1 MEALIVFIKV
11 LPESIKLG
19 LIYSIMVMG
28 VYITY
33 KILDF
38 PDLSVDG
45 TFPLGG
51 FLFAYISINYNF
63 HPFIGILFAF
73 IGGIIAGYITGLL
86 HIKFGIDKL
95 LSGILTMT
103 ALYSI
108 NARILGKPNAFLESN
123 QSWFYIIDYANYF
136 KLFTIITVVLL
147 IIKLFYDKRIKPNK
161 NAFISF
167 AIYVVIYILSLI
179 YIIKFKDINMYLLL
193 IIVFIIKLI
202 MDYIL
207 TSKIGFILR
216 ALGDN
221 ETLVSDLGV
230 SVENIKLFGL
240 MLSNGL
246 VSISGALFAQYIRII
261 DLSSSVGTIIIG
273 LASIIFGLGLVK
285 RTRTINYISIIIVG
299 SIIYYIVINFALNS
313 QSLTS
318 GIYQSLGLSIETI
331 NRLTIKPTDVKIITA
346 LFLAIILGIG
356 YKKRGKNA

>member
-1 MEALIVFIKV
+1 MEALIIFIKV

-45 TFPLGG
+45 TFPLGS
-51 FLFAYISINYNF
+51 FIFAYIAINYNL
-63 HPFIGILFAF
+63 HPVFAIFIAF
-73 IGGIIAGYITGLL
+73 LGGLIAGYITGLL

-108 NARILGKPNAFLESN
+108 NARILGKPNAFLETD
-123 QSWFYIIDYANYF
+123 QSWFYIINYDNYF
-136 KLFTIITVVLL
+136 KLFTVISILL
-147 IIKLFYDKRIKPNK
+147 LVIKLFYDRRIKPNK
-161 NAFISF
+161 NAFVSF
-167 AIYVVIYILSLI
+167 VIYILIYLLSLV
-179 YIIKFKDINMYLLL
+179 YIVKTRDINMYLLL
-193 IIVFIIKLI
+193 IIVFIIKLM

-230 SVENIKLFGL
+230 NVENIKLFGL

-246 VSISGALFAQYIRII
+246 VAVSGALFAQYIRIV

-273 LASIIFGLGLVK
+273 LASIIFGLGLIK

-299 SIIYYIVINFALNS
+299 SIVYYIVINFALNS
-313 QSLTS
+313 QALTY
-318 GIYQSLGLSIETI
+318 GIYESLGLSDNMI
-331 NRLTIKPTDVKIITA
+331 NILTIKPTDVKIITA
-346 LFLAIILGIG
+346 LFLAVILGLG
-356 YKKRGKNA
+356 HKKRGKNA